1 MDRNGICSV
10 IHFAHHRE
18 ACLRTILTL
27 LLIAVG
33 AGGCVTP
40 AFEAVEMSCSD
51 YIGKP
56 ISSRIAAYGPPKSV
70 YRINA
75 TQVGYVF
82 KTKSTAYVG
91 GEPFYTV
98 NYLTGAD
105 KHHTPVR
112 KIARVC
118 HGVYVVQAPSDATPV
133 TERIIVDVLP

>member
-1 MDRNGICSV
+1 M
-10 IHFAHHRE
+10 
-18 ACLRTILTL
+18 RTTLTL
-27 LLIAVG
+27 LLIATGVG
-33 AGGCVTP
+33 ACMPPT
-40 AFEAVEMSCSD
+40 FEAVEMSCSD
-51 YIGKP
+51 YIGNP
-56 ISSRIAAYGPPKSV
+56 ISSHIAAYGPPKSV

-105 KHHTPVR
+105 EHHTPVR

-118 HGVYVVQAPSDATPV
+118 QGTYVVLAPSDATPV
-133 TERIIVDVLP
+133 SERIIVGVLP